1 MSLRVRSCLVAVVE
15 GCLRSRRITVNAI
28 AAGTGRRKT
37 LFIDNNVNSK

>member
-1 MSLRVRSCLVAVVE
+1 MSLRVRSCLVAVVV

-28 AAGTGRRKT
+28 AAGMGRRT